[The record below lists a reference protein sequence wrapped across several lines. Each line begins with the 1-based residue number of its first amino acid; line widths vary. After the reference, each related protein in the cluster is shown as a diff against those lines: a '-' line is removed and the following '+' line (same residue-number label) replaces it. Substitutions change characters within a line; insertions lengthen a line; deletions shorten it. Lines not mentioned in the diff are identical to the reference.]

1 MPFPGSGLVATSTIG
16 FPAAALP
23 VSGGSRHRDWVYD
36 DGSVVTTV
44 PPDPLSV
51 AVTRSGPASSSAQ
64 LELETTADLLERA
77 RRGDSLAIDELF
89 SRSMPALRRWARGR
103 LPAGARDL
111 LQTEDLVQDAVHGVL
126 RHLNTFEPRHPG
138 ALQAYLREAVMNR
151 IRSEARRLATR
162 PAVVELEDRHAD
174 DGRSPLEQAMDRD
187 DLARYEAAL
196 ARLRPLD
203 REAVIARLEMQSSY
217 DEIARS
223 LGKPNANAA
232 RSLVVRALYKL
243 YEEMGHDA

>member
-138 ALQAYLREAVMNR
+138 ALRCGSGSSPPRADTPG
-151 IRSEARRLATR
+151 ARRLATR